1 MGLHDRILQF
11 VTDDKNNLQIAK
23 AGERS
28 GADEKEAVEG
38 RYQRWRAGH
47 VERHWEAAKATGVNG
62 S

>member
-47 VERHWEAAKATGVNG
+47 VERH
-62 S
+62 